1 VAINRGLKVNELFAG
16 ISCRQNQD
24 QRKNKTATPASKKK
38 NAVLTLL
45 RCANYNSCRTK
56 NSSHIEF
63 RAVGCGGL
71 IFVQEPPMT
80 HFEEATG

>member
-1 VAINRGLKVNELFAG
+1 MSYLLESLADKTR
-16 ISCRQNQD
+16 ISAT
-24 QRKNKTATPASKKK
+24 NKTATPASKKK